1 VHTEGKISL
10 EKSSVS
16 LHLEILFPFLHLWYG
31 NSPMR
36 VIFLGTG
43 TSHGIPVVGCD
54 CPVCTSTD
62 EHNRRTRASIWI
74 QAKLGSIVID
84 TATEF
89 RLQAVRA
96 GLKHLDAIL
105 LTHPHADHLHGLD
118 DVRPL
123 CKEENPIPVFGSELT
138 LEELSRRFDYI
149 FHPRQKGGGVPNL
162 SLKTIS
168 GGTPFRI
175 HGIPIVPFTVKHG
188 KLDILGYR
196 IGTFAY
202 ITDCSFIPEQ
212 TFPLLEGL
220 KILVL
225 GALRKRPHPTHFSIP
240 EALKVV
246 ERVKPQMTYLTHL
259 CHEVDHEAIKKELP
273 EWVAPSFDGLVLDL
287 EDP

>member
-1 VHTEGKISL
+1 
-10 EKSSVS
+10 
-16 LHLEILFPFLHLWYG
+16 
-31 NSPMR
+31 MR
-36 VIFLGTG
+36 VMFLGTG
-43 TSHGIPVVGCD
+43 TSHGIPVVGCN
-54 CPVCTSTD
+54 CAVCTSSD

-74 QAKLGSIVID
+74 QVQRREKDSRCKSSSIVID

-89 RLQAVRA
+89 RLQAIRV

-123 CKEENPIPVFGSELT
+123 CSSDHPIPVFGTEGT

-149 FHPRQKGGGVPNL
+149 FHPRQRGGGVPNL
-162 SLKTIS
+162 SLTTIF
-168 GGTPFRI
+168 GGTPFQI
-175 HGIPIVPFTVKHG
+175 HGISILPFTVKHG

-202 ITDCSFIPEQ
+202 ITDCSSIPEE

-220 KILVL
+220 DVLVL

-240 EALKVV
+240 EALGVV
-246 ERVKPQMTYLTHL
+246 ERIQPRMTYLTHL
-259 CHEVDHEAIKKELP
+259 CHEVDHETIKKELP
-273 EWVAPSFDGLVLDL
+273 VWVAPSYDGLQLDL
-287 EDP
+287 EDPW